1 MAEPKTRPTGA
12 SVQAY
17 LAARGS
23 DEQRSD
29 CRALMK
35 ILARVTAAKPK
46 MWGPSIVGYGAYT
59 YTYDSGRTGGW
70 PLAGFAIRGRE
81 LVVYLMADDAGQQA
95 LLARLGPHRMTKS
108 CLYLKRLRDLD
119 VGVLE
124 RLVASSVAEV
134 KRRHPGESPARLMR
148 FPGAVERDPAIEE
161 WLRSRRDDLSVLARR
176 WFGVMR
182 RCGADVRELL
192 HDDQPTAC
200 VGDAAFGYVDAFTA
214 HVNVGF
220 FRGAALPDPRGLLA
234 GTGRFMRHVKLRPG
248 IEVDEAALTRLITAA
263 YADMRRCLGAA

>member
-12 SVQAY
+12 SVEAY

-23 DEQRSD
+23 DEQQSD
-29 CRALMK
+29 CRTVME
-35 ILARVTAAKPK
+35 ILGKVTGEKPR
-46 MWGPSIVGYGAYT
+46 MWGPSIVGYGT
-59 YTYDSGRTGGW
+59 YTYAYESGRTGDW

-81 LVVYLMADDAGQQA
+81 LYLMADDAGQQA

-108 CLYLKRLRDLD
+108 CLYVKRLRDLD

-134 KRRHPGESPARLMR
+134 KRRYPEPSARVLR
-148 FPGAVERDPAIEE
+148 FPGAVVREPAIEA
-161 WLRSRRDDLSVLARR
+161 WVRAQPADQAALARR

-182 RCGADVRELL
+182 GGGDDVRELL
-192 HDDQPTAC
+192 HDDQPTAS

-220 FRGAALPDPRGLLA
+220 FRGAELPDPAGLLE

-248 IEVDEAALTRLITAA
+248 VALDEAALTGLVAAA
-263 YADMRRCLGAA
+263 YADMRQRLGAS